1 MHPQRV
7 ESLSHAQRE
16 RLAYIDFRLYF
27 MGEVG
32 RPDLASRFGVAPA
45 GATRD
50 LALYREVAPQNI
62 EFDGSNKIYRIVTNF
77 APLFEHAPQR
87 VLSALS
93 LGFGDGVN
101 GESQPLLPCES
112 PAALSNPQM
121 KILAPICR
129 AIHAKRPVAIRYHSV
144 SSGESER
151 VIVPFALV
159 DTGLR
164 WHIRAFDRKSGEFR
178 DFVIT
183 RIEAPLLLD
192 EEPKVNERSDSDIQ
206 WTRIVEVQLVP
217 HPDQPRPAITER
229 DFNMVNGSIELKLRA
244 ATAGYMLRRWSVD
257 CSPDHSLRGPEYRLW
272 LNDPLTIYGAKNALL
287 APGYRSPDKQEQ
299 GRSIIMT
306 YNPTRALELLR
317 IGSGRTDAAFREGQE
332 DAIRH
337 IVDGRGRLLV
347 VQKTGWGKSFVYFI
361 ATKILRDSGNGPAL
375 LISPLLALMRNQIA
389 AAERMGVR
397 AATINSDN
405 IDDWTQVEA
414 KLARGEIDIL
424 LISPERLAN
433 ERFRTQVLAGI
444 AAQISMLV
452 IDEAHCISD
461 WGHDFRPHYRLLERI
476 VKTLPPNLRLLATT
490 ATANNRVMEDL
501 AAVLGP
507 KLDVSRGDLN
517 RTSLS
522 LQTIRLPSQAERL
535 AWLAEQLA
543 TLQGHGIIYTLTV
556 RDANQVADWLKTRGF
571 NVEAYT
577 GETGDRREALEQ
589 ALLNNEVKA
598 LVATT
603 ALGMGY
609 DKPDLA
615 FVIHYQ
621 MPGSVVAY
629 YQQVGRAGRALDSA
643 YGVLLSGQE
652 ESGITD
658 WFIRSAFPTREE
670 VAEVLGALEEDEN
683 GLSVPELLGRVNLS
697 KGRVDKTIAL
707 LSLESPAPIAK
718 QGTKWQLT
726 AATLS
731 EGFWARAERLTALRR
746 DEHQQMQDYVSL
758 PFGDHMGFL
767 IGALDG
773 DPSVVTQPALP
784 ALPTGV
790 NEALVRD
797 AIAFLRRTSLPI
809 EPRKKWPDGGMPQ
822 YSVKG
827 FIAAGCQAQPGK
839 ALCVWGDAGWG
850 GLVRQGKYHDS
861 KFADDLVGACVKMV
875 REWDPQ
881 PKPTWVTCVP
891 SLRHPDLVPNFAKRL
906 AAALGLP
913 FHMVMAKT
921 DNRPEQKTMANST
934 QQARNIDGSL
944 ELNGQPVPH
953 GPVILVDDMVDSRWT
968 LTVAAWLLRKNGSGD
983 VWPMALSQT
992 GHDE

>member
-1 MHPQRV
+1 M
-7 ESLSHAQRE
+7 
-16 RLAYIDFRLYF
+16 AYD
-27 MGEVG
+27 
-32 RPDLASRFGVAPA
+32 
-45 GATRD
+45 
-50 LALYREVAPQNI
+50 
-62 EFDGSNKIYRIVTNF
+62 
-77 APLFEHAPQR
+77 
-87 VLSALS
+87 
-93 LGFGDGVN
+93 
-101 GESQPLLPCES
+101 
-112 PAALSNPQM
+112 
-121 KILAPICR
+121 
-129 AIHAKRPVAIRYHSV
+129 AKR
-144 SSGESER
+144 
-151 VIVPFALV
+151 AL
-159 DTGLR
+159 
-164 WHIRAFDRKSGEFR
+164 
-178 DFVIT
+178 
-183 RIEAPLLLD
+183 
-192 EEPKVNERSDSDIQ
+192 Q
-206 WTRIVEVQLVP
+206 
-217 HPDQPRPAITER
+217 
-229 DFNMVNGSIELKLRA
+229 
-244 ATAGYMLRRWSVD
+244 
-257 CSPDHSLRGPEYRLW
+257 
-272 LNDPLTIYGAKNALL
+272 
-287 APGYRSPDKQEQ
+287 
-299 GRSIIMT
+299 
-306 YNPTRALELLR
+306 LLR
-317 IGSGRTDAAFREGQE
+317 IGSGRENATFRDGQE

-337 IVDGRGRLLV
+337 IVEGKGRLLV

-361 ATKILRDSGNGPAL
+361 ATKLLREAGAGPVL

-405 IDDWTQVEA
+405 MDDWTAVEG
-414 KLARGEIDIL
+414 KLAKGEIDIL

-444 AAQISMLV
+444 AAQISLLV

-556 RDANQVADWLKTRGF
+556 RDANQVAQWLKTQGF

-577 GETGDRREALEQ
+577 GETGERREQLEQ
-589 ALLNNEVKA
+589 ALLNNQVKA

-643 YGVLLSGQE
+643 YGVLLSGEE
-652 ESGITD
+652 ESDITD
-658 WFIRSAFPTREE
+658 WFIRSAFPTRQE
-670 VAEVLGALEEDEN
+670 VADVLGALEEAPN
-683 GLSVPELLGRVNLS
+683 GLSVPELLSRVNLS
-697 KGRVDKTIAL
+697 KGRVEKTIAL

-718 QGTKWQLT
+718 QGSKWQLT

-731 EGFWARAERLTALRR
+731 EAFWDRAERLTALRR
-746 DEHQQMQDYVSL
+746 DEHKQMQAYVSL
-758 PFGDHMGFL
+758 PFGEHMGFL

-773 DPSVVTQPALP
+773 DPSVVTKPALP
-784 ALPTGV
+784 PLPITV
-790 NEALVRD
+790 D
-797 AIAFLRRTSLPI
+797 AELTKAAVAFLRRTSLPI

-822 YSVKG
+822 YGVKG
-827 FIAAGCQAQPGK
+827 FIAPAHQAESGK

-850 GLVRQGKYHDS
+850 GLVRQGKYHDGRFS
-861 KFADDLVGACVKMV
+861 DDLVAACIKMIQ
-875 REWDPQ
+875 EWNPQ
-881 PKPTWVTCVP
+881 PTPTWVTCVP
-891 SLRHPDLVPNFAKRL
+891 SLRHPELVPSFAQRL
-906 AAALGLP
+906 AATLGLP
-913 FHMVMAKT
+913 FHIVIVKT
-921 DNRPEQKTMANST
+921 DARPEQKTMANST

-944 ELNGQPVPH
+944 ALNGQPIPR
-953 GPVILVDDMVDSRWT
+953 GPVLLVDDMVDSRWT
-968 LTVAAWLLRKNGSGD
+968 LTVSAWLLRTNGSGP

>member
-1 MHPQRV
+1 
-7 ESLSHAQRE
+7 
-16 RLAYIDFRLYF
+16 
-27 MGEVG
+27 
-32 RPDLASRFGVAPA
+32 
-45 GATRD
+45 
-50 LALYREVAPQNI
+50 
-62 EFDGSNKIYRIVTNF
+62 
-77 APLFEHAPQR
+77 
-87 VLSALS
+87 
-93 LGFGDGVN
+93 
-101 GESQPLLPCES
+101 
-112 PAALSNPQM
+112 
-121 KILAPICR
+121 
-129 AIHAKRPVAIRYHSV
+129 
-144 SSGESER
+144 
-151 VIVPFALV
+151 
-159 DTGLR
+159 
-164 WHIRAFDRKSGEFR
+164 
-178 DFVIT
+178 
-183 RIEAPLLLD
+183 
-192 EEPKVNERSDSDIQ
+192 
-206 WTRIVEVQLVP
+206 
-217 HPDQPRPAITER
+217 
-229 DFNMVNGSIELKLRA
+229 
-244 ATAGYMLRRWSVD
+244 
-257 CSPDHSLRGPEYRLW
+257 
-272 LNDPLTIYGAKNALL
+272 
-287 APGYRSPDKQEQ
+287 
-299 GRSIIMT
+299 MT
-306 YNPTRALELLR
+306 YDSQRALDLLR
-317 IGSGRTDAAFREGQE
+317 IGSERSSASFREGQE
-332 DAIRH
+332 EAIRH

-361 ATKILRDSGNGPAL
+361 ATKLLRDDGNGPAL

-405 IDDWTQVEA
+405 VDDWAQVEA
-414 KLARGEIDIL
+414 KLALGEIDIL

-433 ERFRTQVLAGI
+433 ERFQRQVLAGV
-444 AAQISMLV
+444 AAQISLLV

-490 ATANNRVMEDL
+490 ATANNRVMQDL
-501 AAVLGP
+501 VDVLGP

-556 RDANQVADWLKTRGF
+556 RDANQVADWLKTQGF
-571 NVEAYT
+571 KVEAYT
-577 GETGDRREALEQ
+577 GETGDGREALEL
-589 ALLNNEVKA
+589 ALLNNQLKA
-598 LVATT
+598 LVATM

-629 YQQVGRAGRALDSA
+629 YQQVGRAGRALASA

-652 ESGITD
+652 ESDITD
-658 WFIRSAFPTREE
+658 WFIRSAFPTRQE
-670 VAEVLGALEEDEN
+670 VADVLGALEKEEN
-683 GLSVPELLGRVNLS
+683 GLSVPELLSRVNLS
-697 KGRVDKTIAL
+697 KGRIENTIKL
-707 LSLESPAPIAK
+707 LSLEAPAPIAK

-731 EGFWARAERLTALRR
+731 QDFWVHAERLTALRR
-746 DEHQQMQDYVSL
+746 DEHQQMQAYVRL

-767 IGALDG
+767 VSALDG
-773 DPSVVTQPALP
+773 DPSVVTRPALP
-784 ALPTGV
+784 PLPTGV

-809 EPRKKWPDGGMPQ
+809 EPHKKWPDGGMPH
-822 YSVKG
+822 YGVKG
-827 FIAAGCQAQPGK
+827 FIAPGHQAQPGK

-850 GLVRQGKYHDS
+850 GLVRQGKYRDD
-861 KFADDLVGACVKMV
+861 KFAEELVGACVKMI
-875 REWDPQ
+875 REWDAQPQ
-881 PKPTWVTCVP
+881 PTWVSCVP

-913 FHMVMAKT
+913 FHMVIAKT

-944 ELNGQPVPH
+944 ALNGQPIPQ

-968 LTVAAWLLRKNGSGD
+968 LTVAAWLLRKNGSGE
-983 VWPMALSQT
+983 VWPIALSQT
-992 GHDE
+992 GHNE

>member
-1 MHPQRV
+1 M
-7 ESLSHAQRE
+7 ES
-16 RLAYIDFRLYF
+16 
-27 MGEVG
+27 G
-32 RPDLASRFGVAPA
+32 DL
-45 GATRD
+45 
-50 LALYREVAPQNI
+50 
-62 EFDGSNKIYRIVTNF
+62 
-77 APLFEHAPQR
+77 
-87 VLSALS
+87 
-93 LGFGDGVN
+93 
-101 GESQPLLPCES
+101 
-112 PAALSNPQM
+112 
-121 KILAPICR
+121 
-129 AIHAKRPVAIRYHSV
+129 
-144 SSGESER
+144 
-151 VIVPFALV
+151 
-159 DTGLR
+159 
-164 WHIRAFDRKSGEFR
+164 
-178 DFVIT
+178 
-183 RIEAPLLLD
+183 
-192 EEPKVNERSDSDIQ
+192 
-206 WTRIVEVQLVP
+206 
-217 HPDQPRPAITER
+217 
-229 DFNMVNGSIELKLRA
+229 
-244 ATAGYMLRRWSVD
+244 
-257 CSPDHSLRGPEYRLW
+257 
-272 LNDPLTIYGAKNALL
+272 
-287 APGYRSPDKQEQ
+287 
-299 GRSIIMT
+299 T
-306 YNPTRALELLR
+306 YNPTRAIELLR
-317 IGSGRTDAAFREGQE
+317 VGSGRGDATFRDGQE
-332 DAIRH
+332 AAIRH
-337 IVDGRGRLLV
+337 IVEGRGRLLV

-361 ATKILRDSGNGPAL
+361 ATKLLRDAGNGPAL

-405 IDDWTQVEA
+405 QDDWSEVESR
-414 KLARGEIDIL
+414 LGRNEVDIL

-444 AAQISMLV
+444 AAQIALLV

-522 LQTIRLPSQAERL
+522 LQTIRLSSQAERL
-535 AWLAEQLA
+535 AWLAQQLA

-556 RDANQVADWLKTRGF
+556 RDANQVAEWLKTRGF

-589 ALLNNEVKA
+589 ALLNNQVKA

-621 MPGSVVAY
+621 TPGSVVAY

-643 YGVLLSGQE
+643 YGVLLSGEE
-652 ESGITD
+652 ESKITD
-658 WFIRSAFPTREE
+658 WFIRSAFPSRQE
-670 VAEVLGALEEDEN
+670 VAAVLEALEEEPN
-683 GLSVPELLGRVNLS
+683 GLSVPDLLARVNLS

-707 LSLESPAPIAK
+707 LSLEAPAPIAK

-746 DEHQQMQDYVSL
+746 DEHLQMQEYVSL

-767 IGALDG
+767 IRSLDG
-773 DPSVVTQPALP
+773 DASEVGEPALP
-784 ALPTGV
+784 PLPTDADDG
-790 NEALVRD
+790 LVRE
-797 AIAFLRRTSLPI
+797 AVAFLRRTSLPI
-809 EPRKKWPDGGMPQ
+809 DPRKKWPDGGMPQ
-822 YSVKG
+822 YGVRGLISVGHK
-827 FIAAGCQAQPGK
+827 AQPGK

-850 GLVRQGKYHDS
+850 GLVRQGKYHDG
-861 KFADDLVGACVKMV
+861 KFADDLVTACVKMV
-875 REWDPQ
+875 LEWNPQ

-891 SLRHPDLVPNFAKRL
+891 SLRHPDLVPNFARSL

-913 FHMVMAKT
+913 FHMVIAKI

-944 ELNGQPVPH
+944 AINGQPIPH
-953 GPVILVDDMVDSRWT
+953 GPVLLVDDMVDSRWT
-968 LTVAAWLLRKNGSGD
+968 LTVAAWLLRSSGSGE